1 MPARADDVDDAD
13 HKDHA
18 NLADDAGGNARDSDD
33 ATDDTGDDAR
43 DADEAAGDGGGEGA
57 GDEGDTEL
65 PAPPPLARRL
75 VAAGLAL
82 ETLLMAFVV
91 VSIALTSITGN
102 AQDRVGAAVLAVT
115 ALALTAGLAAVTL
128 GVHRGARWARS
139 PALVWQIIQVA
150 VGALNLPAAIGTP
163 LVVLGLAVG
172 YGVLR
177 RDVVPRGDDVTPP
190 R

>member
-1 MPARADDVDDAD
+1 MPARADDVDDAS
-13 HKDHA
+13 HRDHA
-18 NLADDAGGNARDSDD
+18 DLADDSGGNARDSVD
-33 ATDDTGDDAR
+33 ATDDTGDDADADDAAG
-43 DADEAAGDGGGEGA
+43 DADEDAGDA
-57 GDEGDTEL
+57 EL

-82 ETLLMAFVV
+82 ETLLMAFVA
-91 VSIALTSITGN
+91 VSIAVTSITGS

-115 ALALTAGLAAVTL
+115 ALALTAGLAAVTV

-139 PALVWQIIQVA
+139 PTLVWQIIQVA
-150 VGALNLPAAIGTP
+150 VGALNLPVAIGTP

-177 RDVVPRGDDVTPP
+177 HDVVPRGDDVTPP